1 MTVGSEYVVLVTT
14 GISWGLLT
22 WGISGGIVSFFSPC
36 TLPMLP
42 AYMGYYLSTEQP
54 PSRAD
59 GGTMLQSVPTTA
71 LRRGTLFGT
80 VAGAGVLVVF
90 VVVTATTVVLGNILT
105 PIIPWLQPVVGV
117 VLVVLGGALLTTM
130 SDQLSLSISLPEWNE
145 PTPRNFFSFGILF
158 ALAALACTAPVF
170 IGIMLTALSTGG
182 TSSIATVFVGYAGS
196 MIVLFMGITAA
207 TALARDEVTRRLQ
220 TLTPYIERASAVLLL
235 GAGVYILYYW
245 YSTF

>member
-1 MTVGSEYVVLVTT
+1 MTYGSEFVSLVTI
-14 GISWGLLT
+14 GISWSLLA

-42 AYMGYYLSTEQP
+42 AYMGYYLSTEQS

-59 GGTMLQSVPTTA
+59 GGTMLQSTPTTA
-71 LRRGTLFGT
+71 LGRGTLFGT

-90 VVVTATTVVLGNILT
+90 VVVTAITVALGNVLA
-105 PIIPWLQPVVGV
+105 PIIPWFQPIVGV
-117 VLVVLGGALLTTM
+117 ILIVFGGALLTTR
-130 SDQLSLSISLPEWNE
+130 SDRLSFSISLPEWNE

-182 TSSIATVFVGYAGS
+182 TSSIATVFAGYAGS
-196 MIVLFMGITAA
+196 MFVLFIGITAA
-207 TALARDEVTRRLQ
+207 TSLARDEVTRRLQ
-220 TLTPYIERASAVLLL
+220 TITPYIERASAVLLL
-235 GAGVYILYYW
+235 GAGMYILYYW
-245 YSTF
+245 HIGP